1 VRPQEFTLSTQ
12 IVWVQV
18 VLLEGLVVMV
28 GSLVDVVVGHG
39 GVVNV
44 GGGESGQLA

>member
-1 VRPQEFTLSTQ
+1 MPQEFTLSTQ

-18 VLLEGLVVMV
+18 LLVGLPV
-28 GSLVDVVVGHG
+28 GFTVVVVGHG
-39 GVVNV
+39 GVVKV